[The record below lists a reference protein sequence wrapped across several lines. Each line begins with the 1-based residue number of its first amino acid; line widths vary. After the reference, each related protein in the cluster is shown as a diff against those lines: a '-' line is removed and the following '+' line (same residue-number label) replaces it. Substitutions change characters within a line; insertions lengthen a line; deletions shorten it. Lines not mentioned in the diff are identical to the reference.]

1 MKNFKDYRDQ
11 TIELREGLTGIIGG
25 NGAGKSSIFEA
36 ILLAL
41 YGEIPYKKEYLRTDS
56 ADEKEPVRVELELEI
71 SNLRYRILREFRGKS
86 LAPQA
91 RIYDYRDEC
100 IATGQG
106 DVTAMVEKLIGM
118 GRDAFSRSIFSGQKD
133 LGAISSSGGADRR
146 ELVRRMVGMD
156 RIDEIQQLVRE
167 DRRRVKSELAGQE
180 TMLFGDDE
188 IADKKQQL
196 TLLEAE
202 KKAQGEE
209 LAGIHERLGDA
220 MTSYE
225 KAKKWFA
232 GQQEH
237 YKRYNHVNTE
247 FVRAKSAMEGA
258 EKNLLENSN
267 RLKELHSHQ
276 SEMELLAPR
285 EAGYEKVKKRK
296 EEFDDLKNR
305 ALVLRGLVDQMR
317 VCEADIAKMQSEVE
331 KESVFVREHAA
342 AGTEYKAVEKKLAEI
357 EAAIEKANIEEHGLK
372 AETGRLNGL
381 IKERQQR
388 LDAIRKLGS
397 ESACPTCL
405 RPLKDAYEGTLAKLS
420 DEIQIYQDGELRVCD
435 EQLRNMKTYVQSLKE
450 SQRKTRDAIKTLAEL
465 VHRKEE
471 KEKSIEKNMKIIRD
485 KNAERE
491 RLRAK
496 ISNAGDISYNET
508 EHEAAKKLLAEY
520 EKDHERY
527 VALAQAVTAIPAV
540 REKIAGIRTDVARLT
555 KHIVDC
561 EASLKNIPYTEDAYR
576 AAEKSQLDAET
587 AKDRLLQMRD
597 AKKEKLHG
605 IETHAAG
612 MAKELSDDAARRKKI
627 DATRK
632 EFASLQRLD
641 TIMDGFKSAV
651 LEKVRPVIA
660 GYASG
665 IFAELTQ
672 GRYEAIHVNDD
683 FDFFILDNGE
693 YYPIERFSGGEI
705 DLANLCLRIAISRA
719 IRDLSGGGAVG
730 FLGFD
735 EIFGSQD
742 GERRREIIGA
752 FHRLQEQYRQIFIIS
767 HIDEIK
773 EEFPQIME
781 IVRTESGSSARW
793 LSSDTG

>member
-1 MKNFKDYRDQ
+1 MKNFKHYRDQ

-285 EAGYEKVKKRK
+285 EVGYEKVKKRK

-317 VCEADIAKMQSEVE
+317 VCEADIAKMQSEME
-331 KESVFVREHAA
+331 KERVFVREH
-342 AGTEYKAVEKKLAEI
+342 GLPERSIKRWKKNLRR
-357 EAAIEKANIEEHGLK
+357 LK
-372 AETGRLNGL
+372 
-381 IKERQQR
+381 RQSKKR
-388 LDAIRKLGS
+388 
-397 ESACPTCL
+397 TW
-405 RPLKDAYEGTLAKLS
+405 
-420 DEIQIYQDGELRVCD
+420 
-435 EQLRNMKTYVQSLKE
+435 RN
-450 SQRKTRDAIKTLAEL
+450 
-465 VHRKEE
+465 
-471 KEKSIEKNMKIIRD
+471 
-485 KNAERE
+485 
-491 RLRAK
+491 
-496 ISNAGDISYNET
+496 
-508 EHEAAKKLLAEY
+508 
-520 EKDHERY
+520 
-527 VALAQAVTAIPAV
+527 TA
-540 REKIAGIRTDVARLT
+540 
-555 KHIVDC
+555 
-561 EASLKNIPYTEDAYR
+561 S
-576 AAEKSQLDAET
+576 
-587 AKDRLLQMRD
+587 
-597 AKKEKLHG
+597 
-605 IETHAAG
+605 
-612 MAKELSDDAARRKKI
+612 RRK
-627 DATRK
+627 R
-632 EFASLQRLD
+632 
-641 TIMDGFKSAV
+641 
-651 LEKVRPVIA
+651 
-660 GYASG
+660 
-665 IFAELTQ
+665 
-672 GRYEAIHVNDD
+672 
-683 FDFFILDNGE
+683 
-693 YYPIERFSGGEI
+693 GG
-705 DLANLCLRIAISRA
+705 
-719 IRDLSGGGAVG
+719 
-730 FLGFD
+730 
-735 EIFGSQD
+735 
-742 GERRREIIGA
+742 
-752 FHRLQEQYRQIFIIS
+752 
-767 HIDEIK
+767 
-773 EEFPQIME
+773 
-781 IVRTESGSSARW
+781 
-793 LSSDTG
+793 